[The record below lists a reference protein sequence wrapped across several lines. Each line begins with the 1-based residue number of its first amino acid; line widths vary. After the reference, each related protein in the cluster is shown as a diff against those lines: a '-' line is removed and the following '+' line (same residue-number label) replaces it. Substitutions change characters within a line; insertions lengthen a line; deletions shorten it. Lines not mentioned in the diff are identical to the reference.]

1 MKFNLFLCFKGVS
14 ISFEDIKNMVREFLR
29 IVLRKFGFDFLIG
42 DFFDFS
48 FYDNFNSDLL
58 LNIEFSENAVIDSE
72 NLYVEVGF
80 GERIVNLSVKKVI
93 VRSQLDIGMLKILI
107 VIKNIYKDNEDFEF
121 GKLGIVNRFED
132 IFFDFECFKK
142 GEEENVKV
150 KVKLKG
156 YKRLRLDY
164 GGIKVEKGFQKE
176 KGKVLNKIQRE
187 DLFELVSKGLY

>member
-1 MKFNLFLCFKGVS
+1 MKIFNDNSGEILEFFVIMKFNLFLCFKGVS

-42 DFFDFS
+42 DVFDFS

-93 VRSQLDIGMLKILI
+93 VRS
-107 VIKNIYKDNEDFEF
+107 
-121 GKLGIVNRFED
+121 
-132 IFFDFECFKK
+132 
-142 GEEENVKV
+142 
-150 KVKLKG
+150 
-156 YKRLRLDY
+156 
-164 GGIKVEKGFQKE
+164 
-176 KGKVLNKIQRE
+176 
-187 DLFELVSKGLY
+187 